1 MKSTATRYESPS
13 ESGIGGLHCINCL
26 SCISQVGWALGAI
39 LYEINELPWV
49 LQLSVVERHPLGF
62 VFFAGVVGFFLGVAA
77 AVVVYREITMD
88 DPHRYNKPN
97 DAQHTIIN
105 INTSSGGSE
114 RSSKHPSRTPSR
126 DENGFVGLQRTN
138 TMEMIRYH
146 SFQGGPE
153 TTPQPSKA
161 NGSNNGNV
169 SKSGGKGLALQPLS
183 RANSNVSSTMSTP
196 VYNNAPH
203 STSGTKLVSSFQ
215 SQGML
220 PPNGS
225 ANSRAGS
232 TNSSRQN
239 SFLATKSS
247 GGAPP
252 AGGTGSQN
260 AFYIGSLSES
270 GSGSDRKGGPSSNSN
285 WAAPWVSPAAA
296 DEATPFFK
304 HDGPASSNNMID
316 PHVLAAHKTRGPT
329 SVAIPQMKRSASS
342 GSSSSSSDGD
352 DPRHRHHRPH
362 HASKPFPS
370 SMSRGESGGD
380 TTGRAGT
387 VYARIPSDGY

>member
-1 MKSTATRYESPS
+1 M
-13 ESGIGGLHCINCL
+13 
-26 SCISQVGWALGAI
+26 GWALGAI

-88 DPHRYNKPN
+88 DPQRHNKPN
-97 DAQHTIIN
+97 DAQQTIIN

-114 RSSKHPSRTPSR
+114 RSSKHPSRTSSR
-126 DENGFVGLQRTN
+126 DENGFGGLQRTN

-153 TTPQPSKA
+153 TPPQPSKGGA
-161 NGSNNGNV
+161 SNSGQAG
-169 SKSGGKGLALQPLS
+169 KSGGKGLALQPVS

-196 VYNNAPH
+196 VYNNAAH
-203 STSGTKLVSSFQ
+203 STSGAKLGSPFQ
-215 SQGML
+215 SHGVL
-220 PPNGS
+220 PPHGS
-225 ANSRAGS
+225 TSSRAGS
-232 TNSSRQN
+232 TNPSRQN
-239 SFLATKSS
+239 SFLATKSA

-270 GSGSDRKGGPSSNSN
+270 GSGSDRKSGPSSNSN
-285 WAAPWVSPAAA
+285 WAAPWVSPAAE
-296 DEATPFFK
+296 EATPFFK
-304 HDGPASSNNMID
+304 HDSASNMID
-316 PHVLAAHKTRGPT
+316 PHILATHKTRGPT
-329 SVAIPQMKRSASS
+329 PSSSTAVPQLKRSASS

-352 DPRHRHHRPH
+352 DSRHRHRAH
-362 HASKPFPS
+362 HGSKPFPS
-370 SMSRGESGGD
+370 STNSNHSSGAQASNRGGSGGD

-387 VYARIPSDGY
+387 VYTRIPSDGY